1 MLRLDGKRALVTGGG
16 TGIGFGCAELFAR
29 QGASVAISG
38 RRLDVLEEAAE
49 KLGAHGVTAV
59 AIQGDVSDAE
69 EAQGMVRQTIE
80 QLGGIEILVNSA
92 GSVDRATSLD
102 STLEGWDSIFDLNTR
117 GPPSSR
123 ARPPS
128 ATWSTTA

>member
-49 KLGAHGVTAV
+49 KLAAHGVKAV

-92 GSVDRATSLD
+92 GSVDRATSLS
-102 STLEGWDSIFDLNTR
+102 STIEGWRVDPLLGS
-117 GPPSSR
+117 PSQQ
-123 ARPPS
+123 PS
-128 ATWSTTA
+128 VL